1 MKILLKLLGRAGDLA
16 EAQPV
21 VALFLGGALLA
32 VFLTTILRKP
42 SPAESDTSRSLI
54 WTLYHQFQRL
64 VWALMLL
71 SFLAG
76 ALSLLRTYL
85 HQTLATYQREHG
97 RVTQANYNAVQTIW
111 GAEQT
116 QGDLS

>member
-16 EAQPV
+16 DAQPV

-32 VFLTTILRKP
+32 VFLTVILRNT
-42 SPAESDTSRSLI
+42 SPAEPDTNRSLI

-64 VWALMLL
+64 LWAVMLL

-76 ALSLLRTYL
+76 AITLLRTYL

-97 RVTQANYNAVQTIW
+97 RIT
-111 GAEQT
+111 
-116 QGDLS
+116 